1 MRFRISLERETSEIL
16 IFPVDYQYYI
26 SAWIYK
32 VIGKADMA
40 FSNFLH
46 EQGYGNPARSF
57 KLFTYSPLF
66 FNNFILNKKES
77 VFEIMGDQIT
87 FFVSFFLPDA
97 TEKFIIGLFNEQRI
111 FIGNQKYGARLM
123 VCHVERLIDIP
134 LSQTMCY
141 KALSP
146 VVVSMVEP
154 DKKYAQYLSPE
165 HPQYTVLLH
174 NNLQN
179 KLQAAKHIENYPK
192 IFDFKLQGAY
202 KSKLTIVK
210 PETPQ
215 QSKVRGY
222 VYSFE
227 LTTSDAIHRMIL
239 SAGIG
244 EKNSTGFGWVEA
256 LV

>member
-1 MRFRISLERETSEIL
+1 MRFKISLEREVSENL
-16 IFPVDYQYYI
+16 IIPVDYQYYI

-32 VIGKADMA
+32 VFGKADMA

-46 EQGYGNPARSF
+46 EHGYGTPARSF
-57 KLFTYSPLF
+57 KLFTYSPFF
-66 FNNFILNKKES
+66 FNNFFLNKKES
-77 VFEIMGDQIT
+77 FFEIKGDQIT
-87 FFVSFFLPDA
+87 FFVSFLLPDA
-97 TEKFIIGLFNEQRI
+97 AEKFIIGLFNEQRI
-111 FIGNQKYGARLM
+111 FIGNQKHGARLR
-123 VCHVERLIDIP
+123 VCHIERLIDIP

-165 HPQYTVLLH
+165 HPQYTKLLH

-179 KLQAAKHIENYPK
+179 KLQAVKLFDNYPNV
-192 IFDFKLQGAY
+192 FDFKLEGAY

-227 LTTSDAIHRMIL
+227 LTAPESIHRLIL
-239 SAGIG
+239 AAGIG
-244 EKNSTGFGWVEA
+244 EKNSTGFGWVEGID
-256 LV
+256 